1 MNVPLLATSTLAA
14 LLALPAHADLTFNF
28 DAGVQGWQVREGGAL
43 VHRSSGGAPG
53 GYLEFTDLDSRDMLA
68 VLQPGG
74 ADWSAYLGGVISFDA
89 RILSANAPDWSGFG
103 EVSLAGPGG
112 TLVVDLVPAGRP
124 LADGSWQHFSVPLAA
139 FGAGLPAVL
148 ANVQTFSIKT
158 EYSVSTVGVPASFEV
173 LGLDN
178 VAISAVPEPA
188 AWALLLA
195 GGLLLP
201 AWRRRGR

>member
-1 MNVPLLATSTLAA
+1 MSVPPLAVSLLALTF
-14 LLALPAHADLTFNF
+14 ALPAHADLAFGF
-28 DAGVQGWQVREGGAL
+28 DTGAQGWEVREGGAL

-74 ADWSAYLGGVISFDA
+74 ADWSAYAGGMIRFDA
-89 RILSANAPDWSGFG
+89 RILSDNAPDWPGFG
-103 EVSLAGPGG
+103 EVALAGPGG
-112 TLVVDLVPAGRP
+112 AVVLDLVPAGRP
-124 LADGSWQHFSVPLAA
+124 LADGRWQHFSVPLSA

-178 VAISAVPEPA
+178 VAITAVPEPA
-188 AWALLLA
+188 HWALLLA
-195 GGLLLP
+195 GGVLLP
-201 AWRRRGR
+201 VLRRRC